1 MTFHRT
7 MIARIGEFLAAA
19 TISVAL
25 SSGAAAAEGT
35 PVGEQLPTRL
45 RELLQEEM
53 RALLV
58 ASHEIQD
65 ALIMGDSETVADRA
79 QAMHDSFILEQ
90 SLSEGDVEVLHSVF
104 PPDFLE
110 LDRELHGLAATL
122 AEQARAGQDP
132 AQAQTFGRMIENC
145 VVCHSRYATNMFPMF
160 EEDAGR

>member
-1 MTFHRT
+1 MAFHKT
-7 MIARIGEFLAAA
+7 VAVRIGELLAAA
-19 TISVAL
+19 TISAAL
-25 SSGAAAAEGT
+25 LSGAAAAEGT

-65 ALIMGDSETVADRA
+65 ALIAGDSATVADRA

-104 PPDFLE
+104 PHDFQE

-122 AEQARAGQDP
+122 AEQARAGHDP
-132 AQAQTFGRMIENC
+132 ALAQTFGRMIENC
-145 VVCHSRYATNMFPMF
+145 VACHSRYAANAFPMF
-160 EEDAGR
+160 KENPAR